1 MNEATF
7 QTLARRARL
16 LTSDYGAGYLTG
28 LRRHYHGESFGNPQE
43 LAALAAAGLNGDPRV
58 ELGRGYRDGLAGVEP
73 QPLTG
78 RPPLPAGFRHRSGQ
92 ITRAFSSWM
101 FMPRPLISL
110 HNTSKETG
118 VPASSVLV
126 PLTMDS

>member
-7 QTLARRARL
+7 QSLARRAKA

-58 ELGRGYRDGLAGVEP
+58 ELGRGYRDGLAGAEP

-78 RPPLPAGFRHRSGQ
+78 RPPLPADAPRSDK
-92 ITRAFSSWM
+92 R
-101 FMPRPLISL
+101 PRSIRLGDAAWAELQRRGTQALEDWLAKPQR
-110 HNTSKETG
+110 
-118 VPASSVLV
+118 
-126 PLTMDS
+126 